1 MMQLYSRSTDTE
13 ITVWWEKVGEAPE
26 APEAYGV
33 IVNGEEI
40 CRVEKTHATVRNL
53 QPDTL
58 YRIRIE
64 PLRLETEVRTG
75 RRKQLLDVTA
85 APYWAAGD
93 GETMDTAALQAAIN
107 DCGAEDAV
115 YLPQG
120 VYLTGALRLHSD
132 MELYLADGAVLK
144 GSEKAEDYLPRI
156 ASRFEGIERECYSS
170 LLNLGELNHR
180 ETYNC
185 RNVLIRGQG
194 TIEGGGQRLAEDM
207 MDRERKRLKEYIET
221 LGDKIGDYE
230 NENTIPGRARG
241 RLINISNCQN
251 IWISGL
257 LLKNA
262 PSWNVHMVYSDQVV
276 TNGCRIYSRGV
287 WNGDGWDPDSSTN
300 CTVFD
305 TVFETGD
312 DGIAIKSGKNPEGN
326 RIGRPTEHIRIF
338 DCRYESGGGIA
349 IGSEMSGGISDVCI
363 WDCDMGNTR
372 CGIIVKGTEKRGG
385 YIRDIHARDSRVSGI
400 RFQSVTYNDDG
411 EAAPCPPVCENCS
424 FTGMYLT
431 DTRSIPSDY
440 EEAAPAIELRG
451 FGHKGHGL
459 KDIVFRDIVI
469 GNYGAEGVK
478 KIAMECCEGI
488 SLCNICTE
496 MG

>member
-1 MMQLYSRSTDTE
+1 MQLYSRSTDKE
-13 ITVWWEKVGEAPE
+13 ITVWWEKAENAPE
-26 APEAYGV
+26 EYGI
-33 IVNGEEI
+33 IVNGEEM
-40 CRVEKTHATVRNL
+40 CRVKKTHAAIKCL

-64 PLRLETEVRTG
+64 PSGLEAEVRTG
-75 RRKQLLDVTA
+75 SRKRLLDVTT
-85 APYWAAGD
+85 APYCAAGD
-93 GETMDTAALQAAIN
+93 GETMNTAALQAAIN

-115 YLPQG
+115 YIPKG
-120 VYLTGALRLHSD
+120 VFLTGALRLHSD

-144 GSEKAEDYLPRI
+144 GSEKAEDYLPWI
-156 ASRFEGIERECYSS
+156 ASRFEGIERQCYQS
-170 LLNLGELNHR
+170 LLNLGELDH
-180 ETYNC
+180 EGGYNC
-185 RNVLIRGQG
+185 TNVLIHGQG
-194 TIEGGGQRLAEDM
+194 TIEGGGKKLAEDI
-207 MDRERKRLKEYIET
+207 MDRERHRLKEYIQA

-241 RLINISNCQN
+241 RLIQMSNCQN

-257 LLKNA
+257 LLKNGS
-262 PSWNVHMVYSDQVV
+262 SWNVHMIYSDEIV
-276 TNGCRIYSRGV
+276 TNGCRIYSRNI

-305 TVFETGD
+305 TVFETED

-326 RIGRPTEHIRIF
+326 RIGRPAEHIRIF

-385 YIRDIHARDSRVSGI
+385 YIREIHARDSRVSGI

-411 EAAPCPPVCENCS
+411 EPAPCPPVFENCS

-451 FGHKGHGL
+451 FGRHGHGL
-459 KDIVFRDIVI
+459 KNIVFRDIII
-469 GNYGAEGVK
+469 GSFGAKGAK
-478 KIAMECCEGI
+478 RIALDFCEGI
-488 SLCNICTE
+488 SLCNISTE
-496 MG
+496 I

>member
-64 PLRLETEVRTG
+64 PLRLE
-75 RRKQLLDVTA
+75 
-85 APYWAAGD
+85 
-93 GETMDTAALQAAIN
+93 
-107 DCGAEDAV
+107 
-115 YLPQG
+115 
-120 VYLTGALRLHSD
+120 
-132 MELYLADGAVLK
+132 
-144 GSEKAEDYLPRI
+144 
-156 ASRFEGIERECYSS
+156 
-170 LLNLGELNHR
+170 
-180 ETYNC
+180 
-185 RNVLIRGQG
+185 
-194 TIEGGGQRLAEDM
+194 
-207 MDRERKRLKEYIET
+207 
-221 LGDKIGDYE
+221 
-230 NENTIPGRARG
+230 
-241 RLINISNCQN
+241 INISNCQN

-478 KIAMECCEGI
+478 KIAMECYEGI
-488 SLCNICTE
+488 SLWNICTE